1 MPQVNLGKVVGPQ
14 GPQGPTGPTGPGV
27 PNGGATGTFLRK
39 KSSANQDTEWKEPT
53 AAEITYSEETTYAT
67 GTVGRAV
74 GDLQQLTGDIGLS
87 VVNGKLCVT
96 YND

>member
-1 MPQVNLGKVVGPQ
+1 MPYVDLGKVVGPQ
-14 GPQGPTGPTGPGV
+14 GPQGPQGATGAGV

-39 KSSANQDTEWKEPT
+39 KSSTNQDTEWKAPSASEV
-53 AAEITYSEETTYAT
+53 TYSEETTYAA
-67 GTVGRAV
+67 GTIGKAV

-87 VVNGKLCVT
+87 VVNGKLCMT